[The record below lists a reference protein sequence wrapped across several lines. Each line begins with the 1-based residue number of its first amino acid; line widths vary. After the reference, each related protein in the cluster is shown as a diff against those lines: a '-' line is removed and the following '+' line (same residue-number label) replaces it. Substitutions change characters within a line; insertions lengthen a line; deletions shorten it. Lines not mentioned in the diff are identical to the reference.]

1 MQKACNLR
9 QKIFQPNILVQI
21 LHVQGNRFPPTDLTA
36 VIHTMIFNNHVRQ
49 LGSRKNVRQVK
60 TPAPPAT
67 PPKAKTPPTPPPWE
81 APQPAFPDGGLHS
94 LTVSLA
100 IEDANTILVDKM
112 VMLKEVLM
120 VVDSLLTDFG
130 VKVQEKN
137 LKKSD
142 SNLKT
147 KLAFGPIFQQHLA
160 KPKQIIRQS

>member
-1 MQKACNLR
+1 
-9 QKIFQPNILVQI
+9 
-21 LHVQGNRFPPTDLTA
+21 
-36 VIHTMIFNNHVRQ
+36 MIFNNHVRQ
-49 LGSRKNVRQVK
+49 LGSRKNVHQVK

-142 SNLKT
+142 SSLKT